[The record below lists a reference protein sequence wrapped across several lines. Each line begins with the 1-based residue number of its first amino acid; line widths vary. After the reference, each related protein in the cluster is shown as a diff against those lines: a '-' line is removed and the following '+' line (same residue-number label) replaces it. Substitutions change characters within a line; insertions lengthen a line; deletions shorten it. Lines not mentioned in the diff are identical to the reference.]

1 MARNK
6 NEDISSA
13 ISHVDIGARTF
24 KVIANAVAD
33 AGGGDDDLRLIE
45 TDRELRRKLA
55 ELIVDNK
62 DCFQF
67 TDERCVIQVPALPRL
82 TLEELKARYSWI
94 ERIERDDSP
103 VCPVTLRLATVLK
116 SGEDSINGATYER
129 RLVPRHSMLLG
140 LQHRDWLVANQN
152 NLPEPTR
159 TALKA
164 LLGKIYLDF
173 PGLIVVRGG
182 GGRGFPYAGVDGERW
197 SGYWYWTGLS
207 LSRGG
212 RVAVVGK

>member
-1 MARNK
+1 MKSAFLSAFGIVFQIWKALTEEVK
-6 NEDISSA
+6 NQ
-13 ISHVDIGARTF
+13 
-24 KVIANAVAD
+24 
-33 AGGGDDDLRLIE
+33 GGGDDDLRRIE
-45 TDRELRRKLA
+45 TNLELRRKLA

-67 TDERCVIQVPALPRL
+67 TDERCVIQVPALPRP

-173 PGLIVVRGG
+173 PGLIVVREGG
-182 GGRGFPYAGVDGERW
+182 SRDFPCASGLGGRWGGHWGW
-197 SGYWYWTGLS
+197 SGHGLA
-207 LSRGG
+207 RGG

>member
-1 MARNK
+1 MKSAFLSAFGIVFQIWKALTEEVK
-6 NEDISSA
+6 NQ
-13 ISHVDIGARTF
+13 
-24 KVIANAVAD
+24 
-33 AGGGDDDLRLIE
+33 GGGDDDLRRIE
-45 TDRELRRKLA
+45 TNLELRRKLA

-129 RLVPRHSMLLG
+129 RLVPRRSMLLG